1 MQLKPAKSFL
11 QRNILWNNSYFCF
24 SLWQKHPFYN
34 KPNGCILTYLV
45 MLDFISVP
53 WKRPLSG
60 YILAE
65 LLCFEMAKNIF
76 GERITRFLCLSS
88 THWTTNNST
97 ALENQKIFSSLL
109 RLCSS
114 WWNSYKP
121 PLFFAKTT
129 STIFVPVTKEQLP
142 VLSLPFQQKPLLLKG
157 HIRQDINVQISTLL
171 KNLLC

>member
-11 QRNILWNNSYFCF
+11 QKNILWNNSYFCF

-65 LLCFEMAKNIF
+65 LLCFEMAQNIF
-76 GERITRFLCLSS
+76 GERITKFLCLSS
-88 THWTTNNST
+88 THWTSNNST
-97 ALENQKIFSSLL
+97 ALETKGSFLL
-109 RLCSS
+109 HYVLPIIRM
-114 WWNSYKP
+114 
-121 PLFFAKTT
+121 
-129 STIFVPVTKEQLP
+129 FVPVTDRNSQTTLH
-142 VLSLPFQQKPLLLKG
+142 SLPFQNSNGSNQ
-157 HIRQDINVQISTLL
+157 NMVSEAT
-171 KNLLC
+171 